1 MQELKIHT
9 EYITL
14 GQALKLAN
22 LTSSGVESKIVIAE
36 GEVKVNGEVETCR
49 GKKLRDGDSFSYD
62 QETFV
67 VHADPNA

>member
-22 LTSSGVESKIVIAE
+22 LTSSGVESKILITE
-36 GEVKVNGEVETCR
+36 GEVYVNGEVERRR
-49 GKKLRDGDSFSYD
+49 GKKLHNGDTFTYKQDTFIVHVD
-62 QETFV
+62 Q
-67 VHADPNA
+67 NA

>member
-36 GEVKVNGEVETCR
+36 GEVKVNGEVETRR
-49 GKKLRDGDSFSYD
+49 GKKKRMSWK
-62 QETFV
+62 
-67 VHADPNA
+67 H